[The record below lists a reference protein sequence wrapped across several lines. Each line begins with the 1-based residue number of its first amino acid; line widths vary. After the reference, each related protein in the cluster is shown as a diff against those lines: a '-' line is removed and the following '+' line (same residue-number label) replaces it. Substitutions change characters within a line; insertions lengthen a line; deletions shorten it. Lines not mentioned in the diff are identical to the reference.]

1 MISDINIDM
10 YPYLKLVISNN
21 AVFTAVVVLNKFL
34 N

>member
-10 YPYLKLVISNN
+10 YPYLKLVISNK
-21 AVFTAVVVLNKFL
+21 AVFTALVVLNKFL